1 MEKPAVDEKP
11 VTEEEKVGESV
22 SGEPKHKA
30 LTEEKEVDV
39 EIAQD
44 TKDTKIKQV
53 ASPFINT
60 MKSWDDENLKVPEDI
75 KNNLTDILKFE
86 KPSKIQAYT
95 IPMILGGENL
105 IALAPTGCG
114 KTGAYGVSSVM
125 RVDRSIQKCQVICIT
140 HTRELCQ
147 QVFNVYQSIC
157 KGTGITLDNGLEKA
171 ANGQILVCHH
181 GKLPALT
188 GGRKPMDLSKLK
200 VIVIDECDFFFA
212 DQKFI

>member
-1 MEKPAVDEKP
+1 
-11 VTEEEKVGESV
+11 
-22 SGEPKHKA
+22 
-30 LTEEKEVDV
+30 
-39 EIAQD
+39 
-44 TKDTKIKQV
+44 
-53 ASPFINT
+53 

-212 DQKFI
+212 DQKNYDVIKGFAKSKAVLNCNPQYLLFSATHGAGISAEAKAEEVKTRIAEIIDKA